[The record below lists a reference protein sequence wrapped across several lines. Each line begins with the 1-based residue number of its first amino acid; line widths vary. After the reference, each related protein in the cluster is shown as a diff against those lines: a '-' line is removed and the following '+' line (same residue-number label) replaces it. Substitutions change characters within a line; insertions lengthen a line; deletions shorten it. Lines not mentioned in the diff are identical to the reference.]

1 MHISGSTPVP
11 RPDRR
16 CLGRYTS
23 IRSLSIFM
31 DPMRGTTV
39 RSPRVSCSDLPSG
52 WVGGVLHAEGVGRG
66 CCCGGGRCEGSHR
79 PRESVYCSTV

>member
-1 MHISGSTPVP
+1 MYISGSTPVP

-52 WVGGVLHAEGVGRG
+52 WVGGWGVA
-66 CCCGGGRCEGSHR
+66 CGGGGEGLLLWG
-79 PRESVYCSTV
+79 REVRGVAPSTRVRVL